1 MEELLYN
8 INTSLAELRVGE
20 VCNGYSTRELDTL
33 LRRGRCRSKFVVA
46 KMYKTSVAE
55 VDMMFTNVPRSE
67 VALREDK
74 IRTYAVLNGF
84 IPYDNGNIAMKDLIG
99 RIKSNE
105 HKRSCKNCQS
115 DCKFRQGTSIKT
127 DMGWAGCIHY
137 SGRGFIAEK
146 TPFVLHKIYFHYLKR
161 MSRIKDITYKEFLEQ
176 KLELEA
182 KNNVQ
187 MMLEKLSPKEISDVS
202 FLPFV
207 YTELAWHFAL
217 LSIKCATD
225 LRVEAMKKLSRDLKA
240 LYNEWTLNVI
250 RHIKGGYHEK
260 LVRTTKEYINSIG
273 HDISILYFGVN
284 QNLKD
289 NNIKLKYEVQQTYA
303 VMAMLMVDMLKAHK
317 VNTYHL
323 LKAKLGK
330 ADPVVL
336 DDETIA
342 MYKGMYAFAGL
353 KTKFNYDDKNI
364 NIALAIVKKRVD
376 NLLFTD
382 KL

>member
-1 MEELLYN
+1 MEELLDS

-20 VCNGYSTRELDTL
+20 VCKGYSTRELDTL
-33 LRRGRCRSKFVVA
+33 LKRGRCRSKFVVA
-46 KMYKTSVAE
+46 KMYHMSLAE

-67 VALREDK
+67 PALWEDK
-74 IRTYAVLNGF
+74 IRTYAVVTGVV
-84 IPYDNGNIAMKDLIG
+84 PYDNGNITMTDLVN
-99 RIKSNE
+99 RIKSDE
-105 HKRSCKNCQS
+105 YKRSCKNCQA
-115 DCKFRQGTSIKT
+115 DCKFKQGTSIKT
-127 DMGWAGCIHY
+127 DMGWAGCLY
-137 SGRGFIAEK
+137 YRGKGFIVEK
-146 TPFVLHKIYFHYLKR
+146 TPHILHNIYFQYLKR
-161 MSRIKDITYKEFLEQ
+161 MHKIKNITYEEFLEQ
-176 KLELEA
+176 KLEIEA

-187 MMLEKLSPKEISDVS
+187 KMLEKLSPKEISDVS

-240 LYNEWTLNVI
+240 LYKEWTLNVM

-260 LVRTTKEYINSIG
+260 LVRTTKEYIDNIG

-289 NNIKLKYEVQQTYA
+289 NNIKLEYEDQQTYA

-353 KTKFNYDDKNI
+353 KTKFNYDDRNI
-364 NIALAIVKKRVD
+364 NTALAIVKKRVD
-376 NLLFTD
+376 SLLFTD